1 MSAAKLC
8 AMSFHLYQ
16 NFKWIETLF
25 CNVLFAV

>member
-1 MSAAKLC
+1 MSAAKPC

-25 CNVLFAV
+25 CDVLFAV